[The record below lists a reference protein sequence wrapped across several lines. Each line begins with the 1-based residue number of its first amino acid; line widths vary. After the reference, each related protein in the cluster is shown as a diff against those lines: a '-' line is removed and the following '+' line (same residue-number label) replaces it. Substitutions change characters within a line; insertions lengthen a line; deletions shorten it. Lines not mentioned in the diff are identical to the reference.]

1 MDGESENG
9 EKERQRETER
19 GERKKPIKAKAPWS
33 WGLILA

>member
-9 EKERQRETER
+9 EKERQGKER